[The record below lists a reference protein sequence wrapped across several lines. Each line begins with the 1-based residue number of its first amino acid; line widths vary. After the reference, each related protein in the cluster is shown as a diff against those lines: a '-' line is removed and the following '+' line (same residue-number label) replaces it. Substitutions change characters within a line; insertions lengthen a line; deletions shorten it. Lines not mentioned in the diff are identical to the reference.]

1 MDKSYIELFGNHRN
15 LGNQSIDVLGH
26 ANNLLAQSC
35 VLSFA
40 NAFRATLYDPPP
52 LVQWNPDFAQGLGMI
67 PSEYTLSDIGATCML
82 VAGSIAWVASV
93 AIKRGEVNSIIST
106 IYDNL
111 QEDPAK
117 IIDYINFFKKNPDSS
132 VMLQTCY
139 ILAFDQFSDDDLDQL
154 QQQLEKLEQQ
164 ER

>member
-1 MDKSYIELFGNHRN
+1 MDKNYIELFGNHRN
-15 LGNQSIDVLGH
+15 LGNQSSNVLGC

-35 VLSFA
+35 VLLGVTAS
-40 NAFRATLYDPPP
+40 RATLDPP

-117 IIDYINFFKKNPDSS
+117 IIDYINFFKRNPDSS
-132 VMLQTCY
+132 VMLQTCCV
-139 ILAFDQFSDDDLDQL
+139 LALHQFSDDKLDEFGKQ
-154 QQQLEKLEQQ
+154 LEQQ

>member
-1 MDKSYIELFGNHRN
+1 MDKNYIELFGNHRN
-15 LGNQSIDVLGH
+15 LGNQSIDVLGY

-35 VLSFA
+35 VLSLA
-40 NAFRATLYDPPP
+40 NAFRATLYDPP

-93 AIKRGEVNSIIST
+93 AIKIGEQKSIINT
-106 IYDNL
+106 ICNNIR
-111 QEDPAK
+111 K
-117 IIDYINFFKKNPDSS
+117 NTNIKNNYINFFNENPDLRI
-132 VMLQTCY
+132 MLEGCY
-139 ILAFDQFSDDDLDQL
+139 MLALSQL
-154 QQQLEKLEQQ
+154 GKEQQQQ

>member
-1 MDKSYIELFGNHRN
+1 MEENYIELFGNHRN
-15 LGNQSIDVLGH
+15 LGNQSIDVLGY

-35 VLSFA
+35 VLSLA
-40 NAFRATLYDPPP
+40 NALRATLYDPP

>member
-1 MDKSYIELFGNHRN
+1 MDKNYIELFGNHRN
-15 LGNQSIDVLGH
+15 LGNQSSNVLGC

-35 VLSFA
+35 VLLGVTAS
-40 NAFRATLYDPPP
+40 RATLDPP

-82 VAGSIAWVASV
+82 VASSIAWAASV
-93 AIKRGEVNSIIST
+93 AIKIGEQKSIIHT

-111 QEDPAK
+111 QKNPAK
-117 IIDYINFFKKNPDSS
+117 INDYINFFKENPDSS

-139 ILAFDQFSDDDLDQL
+139 ILAFDQFSDDKLDEFGKQ
-154 QQQLEKLEQQ
+154 LEQQ

>member
-1 MDKSYIELFGNHRN
+1 MDKNYIELFGNHRN
-15 LGNQSIDVLGH
+15 LGNQSSNVLGC

-35 VLSFA
+35 VLLGVTAS
-40 NAFRATLYDPPP
+40 RATLYDPL
-52 LVQWNPDFAQGLGMI
+52 LVQWNRDFAQGLGMI
-67 PSEYTLSDIGATCML
+67 PSGYTLSDIGATCML
-82 VAGSIAWVASV
+82 VASSIAWAASV
-93 AIKRGEVNSIIST
+93 AIKIGEQRSIIHT

-111 QEDPAK
+111 QKNPAK
-117 IIDYINFFKKNPDSS
+117 IIDYINFFKENPDSS

>member
-1 MDKSYIELFGNHRN
+1 MDKNYIEIFGNHRN
-15 LGNQSIDVLGH
+15 LGNQSSNVLGC

-35 VLSFA
+35 VLLGVTAS
-40 NAFRATLYDPPP
+40 RATLDPP

-117 IIDYINFFKKNPDSS
+117 IIDYINFFKRNPDSS
-132 VMLQTCY
+132 VMLQTCCV
-139 ILAFDQFSDDDLDQL
+139 LALHQFSDDKLDEFGKQ
-154 QQQLEKLEQQ
+154 LEQQ

>member
-1 MDKSYIELFGNHRN
+1 MDKNYIELFGNHRN
-15 LGNQSIDVLGH
+15 LGNQSSNVLGC

-35 VLSFA
+35 VLLGVTAS
-40 NAFRATLYDPPP
+40 RATLDPP

-132 VMLQTCY
+132 VMLQTCCV
-139 ILAFDQFSDDDLDQL
+139 LALHQFSDEDLDQL
-154 QQQLEKLEQQ
+154 QQQLEQQ
-164 ER
+164 QR